1 MLKSRPLYLICFDCF
16 RTHFF
21 GLDPDFWPIRIRNQK
36 KRLIRIREKNPDPKH
51 WFWVWLQFPTWQ
63 YRYPVPVD
71 RIQQII
77 SGIYES
83 GSTALIL
90 FSPLVTEHSLYKNS
104 IFTDSDLQHSWELVF
119 NVLTEYKNVT

>member
-1 MLKSRPLYLICFDCF
+1 MLKRRPLYLICFDCF

-36 KRLIRIREKNPDPKH
+36 KRLIRIREKKPGSETL
-51 WFWVWLQFPTWQ
+51 VLSLTTVS
-63 YRYPVPVD
+63 YITIPVPVD

>member
-1 MLKSRPLYLICFDCF
+1 MAGPDPESEKKA
-16 RTHFF
+16 
-21 GLDPDFWPIRIRNQK
+21 DPDPGKKTGSETLVLSLTTVSYIPI
-36 KRLIRIREKNPDPKH
+36 
-51 WFWVWLQFPTWQ
+51 
-63 YRYPVPVD
+63 PVPVD

-90 FSPLVTEHSLYKNS
+90 FNPLVTEHSLYKNS
-104 IFTDSDLQHSWELVF
+104 LFTDSDLQHSWELVF

>member
-1 MLKSRPLYLICFDCF
+1 MTI
-16 RTHFF
+16 
-21 GLDPDFWPIRIRNQK
+21 
-36 KRLIRIREKNPDPKH
+36 
-51 WFWVWLQFPTWQ
+51 
-63 YRYPVPVD
+63 PVPVD

-90 FSPLVTEHSLYKNS
+90 FGPQVTEHSLYKNS

>member
-21 GLDPDFWPIRIRNQK
+21 GLDPDFWPVRIRNQK
-36 KRLIRIREKNPDPKH
+36 KRLIRIRETKTGSETL
-51 WFWVWLQFPTWQ
+51 VLSLTTVS
-63 YRYPVPVD
+63 YITIPVPVD

>member
-1 MLKSRPLYLICFDCF
+1 MIVFEHIFLVWIRI
-16 RTHFF
+16 F
-21 GLDPDFWPIRIRNQK
+21 GRSGSGIKKKADPDPGK
-36 KRLIRIREKNPDPKH
+36 KTGSETLVLSLTTVSYITI
-51 WFWVWLQFPTWQ
+51 Q
-63 YRYPVPVD
+63 VPVD

-104 IFTDSDLQHSWELVF
+104 IFTDSDLQHNWELVF

>member
-1 MLKSRPLYLICFDCF
+1 MLKRRPLYLICFECF

-21 GLDPDFWPIRIRNQK
+21 GLDPDFWSIRIRNQK
-36 KRLIRIREKNPDPKH
+36 KRLIRIREKKTG
-51 WFWVWLQFPTWQ
+51 FETLVLSLTTVS
-63 YRYPVPVD
+63 YITIPVPVD